1 MKAQRDLPDL
11 DLPAAPAEVFSTG
24 VLPSQ
29 ALREAIARGEIS
41 ADPAIAEPQIQPASL
56 DLRLGEFAYR
66 VRASFL
72 PGRRASV
79 RHKVEELAMH
89 RIDLSAGAVLEKDCV
104 YVAPLLEE
112 LKLPAHTAAIAN
124 PKSSTGR
131 LDVFA
136 RLITDYGDEFDQVRQ
151 GYAGPMWIEISPRS
165 FSILVRAGSRL
176 MQLRLK
182 RGSPRRT
189 DIGLR
194 RLHQNV
200 GLVDDAG
207 GPADI
212 KEGLLALTV
221 DAVGMGGSAIIGYR
235 AKMHAGLIDLD
246 CVDRYEP
253 LDFWEPLHARPQRDI
268 ILDPN
273 DFHILASK
281 EAVTVPLDHAAE
293 MIAYDTLVGEF
304 RVHYAG
310 FFDPGFGHDD
320 MGGAGTHAVLEVR
333 SHEVPFVIE
342 DGQIVGRLHYE
353 RLTGKPDKL
362 YGAAIG
368 SSYQSQGLSL
378 SKQFKR

>member
-1 MKAQRDLPDL
+1 MKAQQDFPDL
-11 DLPAAPAEVFSTG
+11 HLPQTLAESHSTG

-29 ALREAIARGEIS
+29 SLRAAIEREEITADQEIS
-41 ADPAIAEPQIQPASL
+41 EEQIQPASL
-56 DLRLGEFAYR
+56 DLRLGDVAYR

-72 PGRRASV
+72 PGRRCSV
-79 RHKVEELAMH
+79 RQRVKELAMH
-89 RIDLSAGAVLEKDCV
+89 SVELGDGAVLERDCV
-104 YVAPLLEE
+104 YVVPLVERLN
-112 LKLPAHTAAIAN
+112 LSSNTSAIAN

-131 LDVFA
+131 LDVFV
-136 RLITDYGDEFDQVRQ
+136 RLITDYGLEFDQVGQ
-151 GYAGPMWIEISPRS
+151 GYAGPLWVEVAPRS
-165 FSILVRAGSRL
+165 FSILARAGSRL

-189 DIGLR
+189 DVGLR
-194 RLHQNV
+194 RLHESV
-200 GLVDDAG
+200 GLVDDAS

-212 KEGLLALTV
+212 KEGLLALSV
-221 DAVGMGGSAIIGYR
+221 DAVGTPSSDIVGFR
-235 AKMHAGLIDLD
+235 AKKNTGLIDLEK
-246 CVDRYEP
+246 VNQYEP
-253 LDFWEPLHARPQRDI
+253 DEFWEPIYSRVQKDI
-268 ILDPN
+268 ILSPN
-273 DFHILASK
+273 DFHILGSK

-310 FFDPGFGHDD
+310 FFDPGFGHHD
-320 MGGAGTHAVLEVR
+320 MGAAGTRAVLEVR

-353 RLTGKPDKL
+353 RLTERPDKL

-368 SSYQSQGLSL
+368 SSYQGQGLAL